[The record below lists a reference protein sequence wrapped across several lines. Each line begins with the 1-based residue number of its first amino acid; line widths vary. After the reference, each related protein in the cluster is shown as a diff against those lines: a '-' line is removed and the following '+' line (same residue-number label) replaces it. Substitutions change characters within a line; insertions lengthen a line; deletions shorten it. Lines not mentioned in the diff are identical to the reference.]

1 MENPGVEEDP
11 EVEEDEQLEVEEGG
25 GLEVFDKTDPDGA
38 PSSDQNTD
46 IVQRV
51 QRKCERKK
59 VTLRNLTRRKFRQKK
74 RNNKKLKKC
83 QIQKF
88 LGTKKMLLLG

>member
-38 PSSDQNTD
+38 PSSDQNT
-46 IVQRV
+46 IRH
-51 QRKCERKK
+51 ES
-59 VTLRNLTRRKFRQKK
+59 
-74 RNNKKLKKC
+74 
-83 QIQKF
+83 
-88 LGTKKMLLLG
+88 